1 MRGHPLR
8 APQPQC
14 PSSDRRI
21 YNSPETQFS
30 VEIDSTG
37 GGGLMPLP
45 DRLEDASNL
54 TTDTGRFNRLTASA
68 DHRRRQ
74 SASAKTRMIQDQ
86 TPQPHAYLT
95 WTCLL
100 CRYRRIWTIAADR
113 SDAALHPTTRTGE
126 CTVIRLASTP
136 FQSVH
141 MMGSPCPVRHA

>member
-1 MRGHPLR
+1 MCIVYKRITFVQVLLYEIWFDFNYIINNLR
-8 APQPQC
+8 DLVVDVLFAGVC
-14 PSSDRRI
+14 
-21 YNSPETQFS
+21 
-30 VEIDSTG
+30 
-37 GGGLMPLP
+37 LH
-45 DRLEDASNL
+45 RLEDASNL

-86 TPQPHAYLT
+86 TPQAHAYST

-141 MMGSPCPVRHA
+141 MMGSPRPVRHA